1 MAWGFQH
8 CFAQPRREMFN
19 ESREYSLMLS
29 DGGGP
34 AAGQQVSERQGGGS
48 STRPDWY
55 DLFSILVALFSETSG
70 GSQGQAGR
78 QNHFSAWSP
87 SAGSERGSGSGA
99 VRQKMQKL
107 HPHTHAPQQ
116 APWDNIT
123 HTETCRGT
131 RGRPETR
138 ETWHDAPPTRGWTVE
153 NIHANKSLYKEC

>member
-1 MAWGFQH
+1 MGEALLPASGSLSARVGGAAH
-8 CFAQPRREMFN
+8 GLIGTICFPFWLPYFLRPQGARR
-19 ESREYSLMLS
+19 
-29 DGGGP
+29 
-34 AAGQQVSERQGGGS
+34 AKQGGRTISLLGPP
-48 STRPDWY
+48 R
-55 DLFSILVALFSETSG
+55 LAQKGVL
-70 GSQGQAGR
+70 
-78 QNHFSAWSP
+78 
-87 SAGSERGSGSGA
+87 GSGA

-131 RGRPETR
+131 RGRPETG